1 VRTGLDVLGLLVIGG
16 TLVAVGALMR
26 RRWGARWY

>member
-1 VRTGLDVLGLLVIGG
+1 MDILGLLVIGT
-16 TLVAVGALMR
+16 TLVIVGALIR